1 MSYSVLSTDG
11 YEPIY
16 ISSDN
21 KRSCIGID
29 PVLQE
34 WLWENKD
41 GLPNDIQAQVAA
53 GTLTLPETNPTV
65 I

>member
-34 WLWENKD
+34 WLRENKD

-53 GTLTLPETNPTV
+53 GTLT
-65 I
+65 